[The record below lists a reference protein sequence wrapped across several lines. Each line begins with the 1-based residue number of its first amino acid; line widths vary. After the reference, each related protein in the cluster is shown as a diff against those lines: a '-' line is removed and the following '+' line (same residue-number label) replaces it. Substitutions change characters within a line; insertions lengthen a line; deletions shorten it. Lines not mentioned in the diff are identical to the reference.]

1 MASLTEEICSSVG
14 EPGYD
19 RERMA
24 NFMDVTASPNVLS
37 DVLKEFTMPELTDGH
52 GERSLS

>member
-24 NFMDVTASPNVLS
+24 NFMDITASPNVLS